1 MLYRT
6 PDGKLVQINKL
17 DFVNDS
23 IYYKKIKSIY
33 SPQKY
38 EKNQYYEENK
48 CLIKSLVCCNLF
60 SLNILSMAK
69 TLKRKKSIKTK
80 KNKKPKPFVFSVE
93 NYKSGD
99 GMLTVYGVLVYGI
112 IYIQ

>member
-33 SPQKY
+33 SPQNY
-38 EKNQYYEENK
+38 EKINTIEENK
-48 CLIKSLVCCNLF
+48 MFNKIISLL
-60 SLNILSMAK
+60 
-69 TLKRKKSIKTK
+69 
-80 KNKKPKPFVFSVE
+80 
-93 NYKSGD
+93 
-99 GMLTVYGVLVYGI
+99 
-112 IYIQ
+112 